1 MSYLDF
7 KKDYKDSIQLNEDQ
21 FETICKSYV
30 VSTIFTEDLKLKE
43 MIRDHLISKNQKP
56 INLNPPEVIEEFPIE
71 RISQPKP
78 MFKPKPRNFGEF
90 LLKIVKLIE
99 NPNLGKGNCIIEMKE
114 IPLFLERKQL
124 SENYEGSREL
134 QLSEIYP
141 NSEIEIESSF
151 SQPIELVPIVMN

>member
-7 KKDYKDSIQLNEDQ
+7 RENYKNSIQLNEDQ

-56 INLNPPEVIEEFPIE
+56 INLNPPEVIDVFPIE

-90 LLKIVKLIE
+90 LLKIVELIE
-99 NPNLGKGNCIIEMKE
+99 NPSLGNCLIEMK
-114 IPLFLERKQL
+114 PLFLERKQL
-124 SENYEGSREL
+124 SENYEESREL
-134 QLSEIYP
+134 QLSEIYFNP
-141 NSEIEIESSF
+141 DFSF
-151 SQPIELVPIVMN
+151 SQPLELVQCVMN